1 MPAEWEA
8 QCGKLWGTG
17 MGPIPLGGGG
27 IKIAGVYEVF
37 KDDPRDECNTLE
49 VAGNDN
55 MLKSNEYLKSLGA
68 E

>member
-1 MPAEWEA
+1 
-8 QCGKLWGTG
+8 